1 MFARSQWVAPSD
13 QGIQADAQE
22 VLEASEQLLQEF
34 RERQSTYRRWGNEAC
49 ALLSRLNR
57 DISVSKKLRNLQ
69 A

>member
-13 QGIQADAQE
+13 RGIETDAQE
-22 VLEASEQLLQEF
+22 VLEASEALLQEF
-34 RERQSTYRRWGNEAC
+34 QERQSTYRQWGDEAC

-57 DISVSKKLRNLQ
+57 DIAVSQRPRRLH

>member
-13 QGIQADAQE
+13 QEIQADAQE

-57 DISVSKKLRNLQ
+57 DMAVSTRSRGVHV
-69 A
+69 

>member
-13 QGIQADAQE
+13 QEIQADAQE